1 MRISPENQHA
11 VFHKKLA
18 FRQHQLKRSSMMTLS
33 SFLKKSQI
41 LQGQTDQNKEAER
54 ETVP

>member
-1 MRISPENQHA
+1 
-11 VFHKKLA
+11 
-18 FRQHQLKRSSMMTLS
+18 MMTLS